1 MLMTRNRL
9 AVIISIPVRMLLVV
23 IVMTMIMWSF
33 NV

>member
-9 AVIISIPVRMLLVV
+9 AIILIPVRMLLVV
-23 IVMTMIMWSF
+23 IVMAMIMWPV

>member
-9 AVIISIPVRMLLVV
+9 AIILIPVGMPLVV
-23 IVMTMIMWSF
+23 IVMAMIMWPV